1 MIARYSPLQ
10 RGRAYGELARW
21 LGSNRE
27 ECIPGVVTVAA
38 ITDDFPDQMFRQR
51 HDDERIPPLLETRGL
66 LRQAAM
72 ARSGIAWLERRRVR
86 LSPPDEAGL
95 RRSLEKI
102 GALYRDAYHWA
113 PPTIEIGERLA
124 GKSVRQYVKSWIT
137 IWDIMR
143 LYGETPVIN
152 TETITIDYAESTA
165 VEDAVER
172 GSKDDAA

>member
-1 MIARYSPLQ
+1 
-10 RGRAYGELARW
+10 
-21 LGSNRE
+21 
-27 ECIPGVVTVAA
+27 
-38 ITDDFPDQMFRQR
+38 
-51 HDDERIPPLLETRGL
+51 
-66 LRQAAM
+66 M

-143 LYGETPVIN
+143 LYGEMPVISA
-152 TETITIDYAESTA
+152 ETIAIDYTESNE
-165 VEDAVER
+165 VEHAAAR
-172 GSKDDAA
+172 GSEDDAA